1 LQPEGLVAGVHRPI
15 RLQREADPMLS
26 CRVFRFGLAVLPLA
40 GLLAVASP
48 APDAEAQTAPK
59 AQTAKAPP
67 RPGGPLE
74 QMRAQ
79 INENVVTIISGNPN
93 GGYLG
98 IAYDIA
104 AVTDD
109 GDNLRVLPIV
119 GKGAVQNVRDILF
132 LRGIDMGLVNTVTLS
147 HFKDDPQL
155 GQYVTRNMV
164 YITRLFED
172 ELHILVR
179 PEIKTFKD
187 LEGKRINFSD
197 AGSGAQ
203 LAAQRMFAAHNMKVT
218 EVNMGQADAIERMK
232 RNEVDATLC
241 TCLKPLRPYAAVPK
255 DLGFRLLHIPYEG
268 PFQTDYLPAEFTHA
282 DYPNLIPEG
291 EKVETVAVPTMLMAF
306 NWPGDHGRYQ
316 RLVKFVDAFFA
327 KFPEIQKPPR
337 HPRWK
342 NVNLAASMEGWTRF
356 PPAQEWIERMA
367 AGRSPTTTGSTAPPS
382 SGPNAAMSEALFKEF
397 LEWRRKRGM

>member
-1 LQPEGLVAGVHRPI
+1 MPSLALYRSACALLIAAALIFSGPA
-15 RLQREADPMLS
+15 ADAQAQSASSTPGAKGS
-26 CRVFRFGLAVLPLA
+26 RV
-40 GLLAVASP
+40 
-48 APDAEAQTAPK
+48 T
-59 AQTAKAPP
+59 
-67 RPGGPLE
+67 PLE
-74 QMRAQ
+74 QMRAR

-104 AVTDD
+104 AVSDD

-132 LRGIDMGLVNTVTLS
+132 MRGIDMGLVNTVTLS
-147 HFKDDPQL
+147 HFKEDPAL
-155 GQYVTRNMV
+155 GHHVTRNMV

-179 PEIKTFKD
+179 PEIKTFED
-187 LEGKRINFSD
+187 LAGKRINFSD

-203 LAAQRMFAAHNMKVT
+203 LAAQRIFAAHKMKVT
-218 EVNMGQADAIERMK
+218 ELNMGQADAIERMK
-232 RNEVDATLC
+232 RNEIDATLC

-255 DLGFRLLHIPYEG
+255 ELGFRLVEIPYDG
-268 PFQTDYLPAEFTHA
+268 HFQEDYLPAEFTHA

-291 EKVETVAVPTMLMAF
+291 EKVETVAVPTLLMAF
-306 NWPGDHGRYQ
+306 NWPGDHARHQ
-316 RLVKFVDAFFA
+316 RLARFVDAFFS

-342 NVNLAASMEGWTRF
+342 NVNLAATIEGWTRF
-356 PPAQEWIERMA
+356 APAQEWVN
-367 AGRSPTTTGSTAPPS
+367 RSADRSTALATPPS
-382 SGPNAAMSEALFKEF
+382 GPPPSNNVVPPGEEALFKEF
-397 LEWRRKRGM
+397 LEWRRRHGGR

>member
-1 LQPEGLVAGVHRPI
+1 
-15 RLQREADPMLS
+15 MLS
-26 CRVFRFGLAVLPLA
+26 SRVSRIAFSLPLA
-40 GLLAVASP
+40 GFLALANP
-48 APDAEAQTAPK
+48 ATEIQAQQISKAAPVK
-59 AQTAKAPP
+59 GQK
-67 RPGGPLE
+67 GGPLE
-74 QMRAQ
+74 QLRAQ

-147 HFKDDPQL
+147 HFKDDPNL

-172 ELHILVR
+172 ELHILAR
-179 PEIKTFKD
+179 PEIKTFQD
-187 LEGKRINFSD
+187 LVGKRINFSD

-203 LAAQRMFAAHNMKVT
+203 LAAQRLFAAHDMKVT

-255 DLGFRLLHIPYEG
+255 ELGFRLLHIPYEG
-268 PFQTDYLPAEFTHA
+268 HFLTDYLPAEFTHA

-316 RLVKFVDAFFA
+316 RLAKFVDAFFT

-337 HPRWK
+337 HPRWR
-342 NVNLAASMEGWTRF
+342 NVNLAASMDGWTRF
-356 PPAQEWIERMA
+356 PPAQEWLDRTA
-367 AGRSPTTTGSTAPPS
+367 AGRAAPTSTGMAPPS
-382 SGPNAAMSEALFKEF
+382 GGTNAAMNEALFKEF
-397 LEWRRKRGM
+397 LEWRRRRGM

>member
-1 LQPEGLVAGVHRPI
+1 MSKPCVSRTA
-15 RLQREADPMLS
+15 
-26 CRVFRFGLAVLPLA
+26 LAVLLCA
-40 GLLAVASP
+40 GLLVFAGVS
-48 APDAEAQTAPK
+48 PDAQAQTAPK
-59 AQTAKAPP
+59 AP
-67 RPGGPLE
+67 RLGPLE

-147 HFKDDPQL
+147 HFKEDPQL
-155 GQYVTRNMV
+155 GQFVTRNMV

-179 PEIKTFKD
+179 PGIRTFKD
-187 LEGKRINFSD
+187 LEGKRVNFSD
-197 AGSGAQ
+197 KGSGAQ
-203 LAAQRMFAAHNMKVT
+203 LAAQRMFAAHSMNVV

-232 RNEVDATLC
+232 RGEVDATLC

-255 DLGFRLLHIPYEG
+255 ELGFRLLHIPYEG
-268 PFQTDYLPAEFTHA
+268 HFQADYLPAELTHA

-306 NWPGDHGRYQ
+306 NWPGDHARHQ
-316 RLVKFVDAFFA
+316 RLARFVDAFFT

-342 NVNLAASMEGWTRF
+342 NVNLAATMDGWPRF
-356 PPAQEWIERMA
+356 APAQEWLDRVA
-367 AGRSPTTTGSTAPPS
+367 AGRGPTATAGSGLPAA
-382 SGPNAAMSEALFKEF
+382 GPNSAAINEALFKEF
-397 LEWRRKRGM
+397 LEWRRRRGN

>member
-1 LQPEGLVAGVHRPI
+1 MRISTV
-15 RLQREADPMLS
+15 LS
-26 CRVFRFGLAVLPLA
+26 AVCAFALA
-40 GLLAVASP
+40 GIVSIAGGTTG
-48 APDAEAQTAPK
+48 AEAQVTSKGVAGK
-59 AQTAKAPP
+59 AA
-67 RPGGPLE
+67 RLGPLE
-74 QMRAQ
+74 ALRSQ

-132 LRGIDMGLVNTVTLS
+132 LKGIDMGLVNTVTLS
-147 HFKDDPQL
+147 HFRDDPQL
-155 GQYVTRNMV
+155 GQYVSRNMV

-172 ELHILVR
+172 ELHILAR

-203 LAAQRMFAAHNMKVT
+203 LAAQRMFAAHGMKVT
-218 EVNMGQADAIERMK
+218 EVNMGQGDAIEGMK
-232 RNEVDATLC
+232 RNQIDATVC

-255 DLGFRLLHIPYEG
+255 ELGFKLLEIPFEG
-268 PFQTDYLPAEFTHA
+268 HFQADYLPTEFTHQ

-291 EKVETVAVPTMLMAF
+291 QKIDTVAVPTMLMAF
-306 NWPGDHGRYQ
+306 NWPGDHERHR
-316 RLVKFVDAFFA
+316 RLTRFVEAFFSR
-327 KFPEIQKPPR
+327 FPEIQKPPR

-342 NVNLAASMEGWTRF
+342 NINLASTVEGWTRF
-356 PPAQEWIERMA
+356 APAQAWVDRMA
-367 AGRSPTTTGSTAPPS
+367 AAAPAPAGSS
-382 SGPNAAMSEALFKEF
+382 SAEAVQKGPREGATDEALLFKQF
-397 LEWRRKRGM
+397 LEWRRRQGM

>member
-1 LQPEGLVAGVHRPI
+1 MPSFTQRRSIGALMLTGV
-15 RLQREADPMLS
+15 L
-26 CRVFRFGLAVLPLA
+26 
-40 GLLAVASP
+40 GLLGP
-48 APDAEAQTAPK
+48 AADVQAQSAFSAPAGK
-59 AQTAKAPP
+59 GV
-67 RPGGPLE
+67 RVSPLE
-74 QMRAQ
+74 QMRAR

-132 LRGIDMGLVNTVTLS
+132 MRGVDMGLVNTVTLS

-155 GQYVTRNMV
+155 GPHVTRNMV

-179 PEIKTFKD
+179 PEIKSFQD
-187 LEGKRINFSD
+187 LAGKRINFSD

-203 LAAQRMFAAHNMKVT
+203 LAAQRIFAAHKMNVT
-218 EVNMGQADAIERMK
+218 EANMGQADAIERMK
-232 RNEVDATLC
+232 RNELDATLC

-255 DLGFRLLHIPYEG
+255 ELGFRLLEIPYEG
-268 PFQTDYLPAEFTHA
+268 HFQEDYLPAEFTHA

-291 EKVETVAVPTMLMAF
+291 EKIDTVAVPTLLMAF
-306 NWPGDHGRYQ
+306 NWPGDHARHQ
-316 RLVKFVDAFFA
+316 RLARFVDAFFT
-327 KFPEIQKPPR
+327 KFPDMQKPPR

-342 NVNLAASMEGWTRF
+342 SVNLAAAIDGWTRF
-356 PPAQEWIERMA
+356 APAQEWVSRNAER
-367 AGRSPTTTGSTAPPS
+367 STTLPTTGRLLPS
-382 SGPNAAMSEALFKEF
+382 SGNAATSPNEEALFKEF
-397 LEWRRKRGM
+397 LEWRRRTGR

>member
-1 LQPEGLVAGVHRPI
+1 MRSLTIARAACALLVAG
-15 RLQREADPMLS
+15 
-26 CRVFRFGLAVLPLA
+26 FLALA
-40 GLLAVASP
+40 GHAPEALAQVA
-48 APDAEAQTAPK
+48 
-59 AQTAKAPP
+59 AKAP
-67 RPGGPLE
+67 RLGPLE
-74 QMRAQ
+74 QIRAQ

-147 HFKDDPQL
+147 HFKEDPQL
-155 GQYVTRNMV
+155 GQFVTRNMV

-179 PEIKTFKD
+179 PGIRTFRD
-187 LEGKRINFSD
+187 LEGKRVNFSD
-197 AGSGAQ
+197 KGSGAQ
-203 LAAQRMFAAHNMKVT
+203 LAAQRMFAAHSMNVV

-232 RNEVDATLC
+232 RGEVDATLC

-255 DLGFRLLHIPYEG
+255 ELGFRLLHIPYEG
-268 PFQTDYLPAEFTHA
+268 HFQADYLPAEFTHA
-282 DYPNLIPEG
+282 DYPNLIPDG

-306 NWPGDHGRYQ
+306 NWPGDHARHQ
-316 RLVKFVDAFFA
+316 RLARFVDAFFT
-327 KFPEIQKPPR
+327 KFPELRKPPR

-342 NVNLAASMEGWTRF
+342 TVNLAAKMAGWTRF
-356 PPAQEWIERMA
+356 APAQQWLDKVATGNAPAAPARSAVPPVGTGDPA
-367 AGRSPTTTGSTAPPS
+367 AG
-382 SGPNAAMSEALFKEF
+382 EALFKEF
-397 LEWRRKRGM
+397 LEWRRQRGM

>member
-1 LQPEGLVAGVHRPI
+1 MRFPTV
-15 RLQREADPMLS
+15 LS
-26 CRVFRFGLAVLPLA
+26 AAYVFA
-40 GLLAVASP
+40 LLAIATVTGVTT
-48 APDAEAQTAPK
+48 DAHAQAISK
-59 AQTAKAPP
+59 GAAAKAS
-67 RPGGPLE
+67 RLGPLE
-74 QMRAQ
+74 ALRSK

-132 LRGIDMGLVNTVTLS
+132 LKGIDMGLVNTVTLS
-147 HFKDDPQL
+147 HFRDDPQL
-155 GQYVTRNMV
+155 GQYVSRNMV

-172 ELHILVR
+172 ELHILAR

-203 LAAQRMFAAHNMKVT
+203 LAAQRMFAAHGMKVT
-218 EVNMGQADAIERMK
+218 EVNMGQGDAIERMK
-232 RNEVDATLC
+232 RNEIDATVC

-255 DLGFRLLHIPYEG
+255 ELGFRLLEIPFEG
-268 PFQTDYLPAEFTHA
+268 HFQADYLPTEFTHQ

-291 EKVETVAVPTMLMAF
+291 SKVETVAVPTMLMAY
-306 NWPGDHGRYQ
+306 NWPGDHERHR
-316 RLVKFVDAFFA
+316 RLTRFVEAFFSR
-327 KFPEIQKPPR
+327 FPEIQKPPR

-342 NVNLAASMEGWTRF
+342 NINLASTVEGWARF
-356 PPAQEWIERMA
+356 APAQAWVDKMA
-367 AGRSPTTTGSTAPPS
+367 AAAPEPAGPS
-382 SGPNAAMSEALFKEF
+382 SAGATQKAEREGAADEAQLFKQF
-397 LEWRRKRGM
+397 LEWRRKQGM

>member
-1 LQPEGLVAGVHRPI
+1 MRSLGVSRIARILPIAG
-15 RLQREADPMLS
+15 
-26 CRVFRFGLAVLPLA
+26 FLAF
-40 GLLAVASP
+40 ASP
-48 APDAEAQTAPK
+48 AIEVHAQSAS
-59 AQTAKAPP
+59 KAPFAKGT
-67 RPGGPLE
+67 RFGPLE

-132 LRGIDMGLVNTVTLS
+132 LKGIDMGLVNTVTLS
-147 HFKDDPQL
+147 HFKDDPQI
-155 GQYVTRNMV
+155 GQYVVRNMV

-179 PEIKTFKD
+179 PAIKSVKD

-203 LAAQRMFAAHNMKVT
+203 LAAQRMFAALGMKVT

-232 RNEVDATLC
+232 RSEVDATIC

-255 DLGFRLLHIPYEG
+255 EFGFRLLP
-268 PFQTDYLPAEFTHA
+268 
-282 DYPNLIPEG
+282 
-291 EKVETVAVPTMLMAF
+291 V
-306 NWPGDHGRYQ
+306 
-316 RLVKFVDAFFA
+316 
-327 KFPEIQKPPR
+327 
-337 HPRWK
+337 
-342 NVNLAASMEGWTRF
+342 
-356 PPAQEWIERMA
+356 
-367 AGRSPTTTGSTAPPS
+367 
-382 SGPNAAMSEALFKEF
+382 
-397 LEWRRKRGM
+397 